1 VKKTYDYLHN
11 YRSYSPD
18 GVCRVGAIYEVVV
31 EGVALLVL
39 CLPRAVSRGRGLTQT
54 GTTQELI
61 LPAAIGADGE
71 GVLGVTL

>member
-31 EGVALLVL
+31 EGVARSSSFACPEQCLVG
-39 CLPRAVSRGRGLTQT
+39 VGSRK
-54 GTTQELI
+54 
-61 LPAAIGADGE
+61 
-71 GVLGVTL
+71 LGQRRS